1 MASTRLTD
9 TEMRAWQG
17 LLHAYHEVVRRLDR
31 ELREDHDMSLAA
43 YDVLLR
49 LARAPDREL
58 RMSEL
63 AERVMLSPSGITR
76 TVDRLAARG
85 LVERRS
91 HPEDARGAV
100 AHLTDEGL
108 QELRRAA
115 RTHLRGIRRHF
126 TGRLQ
131 DAQLRNV
138 ASALE
143 AITGPH
149 VPH

>member
-49 LARAPDREL
+49 LARAPGREL

-126 TGRLQ
+126 TGRLE
-131 DAQLRNV
+131 DAQLRSV